1 MGDNVTLQQ
10 DTYLYFVT
18 CILSVCK
25 LGFFF
30 ETSLALCRQRKRRQA
45 INYPLFGV
53 NDLKLLSLFAS
64 TVSQLSDF
72 SLASFTLVSD
82 SLLLLTIVVG
92 EQQHLLVF
100 KTSKDNLESTL
111 GKAQYEQKDILFPII
126 ILIEKAQHILCIFH

>member
-1 MGDNVTLQQ
+1 M
-10 DTYLYFVT
+10 
-18 CILSVCK
+18 
-25 LGFFF
+25 
-30 ETSLALCRQRKRRQA
+30 CRQRKRRQA

-72 SLASFTLVSD
+72 SLASFTFVSD

-126 ILIEKAQHILCIFH
+126 ILIEKAQHILCIFHYKSSKVFWVGKERKKKTFVSSYLSRLMHV